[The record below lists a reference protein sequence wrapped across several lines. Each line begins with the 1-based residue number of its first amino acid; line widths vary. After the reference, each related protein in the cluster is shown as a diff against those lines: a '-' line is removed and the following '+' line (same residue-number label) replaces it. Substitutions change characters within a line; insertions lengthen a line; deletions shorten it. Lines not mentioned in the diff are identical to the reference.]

1 MSIKISIPAIKR
13 NEFKKKGS
21 KAVRASGRVPAI
33 IYGGKTSPQAI
44 SFDMREFIK
53 LTRGHSFENII
64 VEIAL
69 KNNGKPESKT
79 VVIKEVQVDPIRNR
93 LLHVDFF
100 EVSMDQ
106 VIHVHVP
113 IKFIGTAIGIKEQGG
128 MLDAPVREILV
139 KCLPMEMPDEIEVD
153 ISNLRIGDV
162 IHIKDIAIPQ
172 GVTALDDQ
180 EKVIASMVSR
190 VKSTEAA
197 VKEEVVEEAA
207 KEPEVVS
214 KKPKE

>member
-1 MSIKISIPAIKR
+1 MSIKIRIPAIKR
-13 NEFKKKGS
+13 NEFKQKGS

-79 VVIKEVQVDPIRNR
+79 VVIKEVQVDAIRNR